1 MRAVDYSRVFGSA
14 NPALTAVTAI
24 LPPGPITLCNQME
37 LSRFI
42 PRTRFTVE
50 VLKEATEVL
59 FNGISGSRDYH
70 LTVEL
75 PEGEWEHDDLD
86 EFFGDYRRSAG
97 GTGVYEVNADG
108 HRLRLQCLPD
118 NRAWVRVRAPNR
130 DRARARV
137 LSTFEVF
144 ERNQAA
150 CAVAAPAVKHKPV
163 VFIGHGRSDQWRN
176 LKDHLGD
183 LHGYDVE
190 AFESGARAGHTV
202 RDILNSMMKSS
213 SFALLVM
220 TGEDETAEGGFR
232 ARQNV
237 VHEAGLFQGKLG
249 FERAIVL
256 LEEGVEEFSNIHGIT
271 QIRFK
276 RGNIRETYGDV
287 LATLRREFPP
297 EN

>member
-1 MRAVDYSRVFGSA
+1 
-14 NPALTAVTAI
+14 
-24 LPPGPITLCNQME
+24 
-37 LSRFI
+37 
-42 PRTRFTVE
+42 
-50 VLKEATEVL
+50 
-59 FNGISGSRDYH
+59 
-70 LTVEL
+70 
-75 PEGEWEHDDLD
+75 
-86 EFFGDYRRSAG
+86 
-97 GTGVYEVNADG
+97 
-108 HRLRLQCLPD
+108 
-118 NRAWVRVRAPNR
+118 
-130 DRARARV
+130 
-137 LSTFEVF
+137 
-144 ERNQAA
+144 
-150 CAVAAPAVKHKPV
+150 
-163 VFIGHGRSDQWRN
+163 
-176 LKDHLGD
+176 
-183 LHGYDVE
+183 
-190 AFESGARAGHTV
+190 
-202 RDILNSMMKSS
+202 MMKSS